1 MERHITLPL
10 TKELAQSLH
19 AGDQVYLT
27 GTIYTSRDAGHKRMC
42 EALAR
47 GEKLPFDPT
56 DATIYYVG
64 PTPAKPGQVIG
75 SAGPTTS
82 GRMDAYAPTMMSVGA
97 RGMIGKGARLPEV
110 VEAMKKYSGVS
121 LGATGGASALLSQ
134 CLQSAEL
141 IAHEDLG
148 AKALRK
154 LYVEEMPLVVIIDCQ
169 GNNLY
174 ESGRAAYLREHREKR
189 DR

>member
-1 MERHITLPL
+1 MEKRVTLPL
-10 TKELAQSLH
+10 TPELARTLK
-19 AGDQVYLT
+19 AGDTVLLT
-27 GTIYTSRDAGHKRMC
+27 GEIYTSRDAGHKRMC

-47 GEKLPFDPT
+47 GEKLPFDPEN
-56 DATIYYVG
+56 ATIYYVG

-110 VEAMKKYSGVS
+110 IEAMKKYSGVYF
-121 LGATGGASALLSQ
+121 GAIGGAGALLAKQIKS
-134 CLQSAEL
+134 SEL
-141 IAHEDLG
+141 VAYEDLG
-148 AKALRK
+148 AEALRR
-154 LYVEEMPLVVIIDCQ
+154 LYVEDMPLVVIIDSE

-174 ESGRAAYLREHREKR
+174 ETGRADYLKNRK
-189 DR
+189 

>member
-1 MERHITLPL
+1 MARKITLPL
-10 TKELAQSLH
+10 TEELAKTLH
-19 AGDQVYLT
+19 AGDELLVS
-27 GTIYTSRDAGHKRMC
+27 GVIYTSRDAGHKRMC
-42 EALAR
+42 ETLAR
-47 GEKLPFDPT
+47 GEELPFDPK

-110 VEAMKKYSGVS
+110 VDAMKKHSGVYF
-121 LGATGGASALLSQ
+121 GAIGGAGALLAKCIKS
-134 CLQSAEL
+134 CEL
-141 IAHEDLG
+141 IAYEDLG
-148 AKALRK
+148 AEALRK
-154 LYVEEMPLVVIIDCQ
+154 LYIEDMPLVVIIDSE

-174 ESGRAAYLREHREKR
+174 EEGRKNYLASKK
-189 DR
+189 

>member
-1 MERHITLPL
+1 MAARKITLPL
-10 TKELAQSLH
+10 TEELAKTLH
-19 AGDQVYLT
+19 AGDNVLVT

-42 EALAR
+42 ESLAK
-47 GEKLPFDPT
+47 GEKIPFDPK

-64 PTPAKPGQVIG
+64 PTPAKPGKVIG

-110 VEAMKKYSGVS
+110 VEAMKKYSGVYF
-121 LGATGGASALLSQ
+121 GAIGGAGALLAK
-134 CLQSAEL
+134 CIKKAEL
-141 IAHEDLG
+141 IAFEDLG
-148 AKALRK
+148 AEALRK
-154 LYVEEMPLVVIIDCQ
+154 LYVEDMPLVVIIDSE

-174 ESGRAAYLREHREKR
+174 ESGRAAYLEQKNK
-189 DR
+189 

>member
-1 MERHITLPL
+1 MEKHITLPL
-10 TKELAQSLH
+10 TEELAKSLH
-19 AGDQVYLT
+19 AGDRVYLT

-42 EALAR
+42 ESLAK
-47 GEKLPFDPT
+47 GEPIPFDPT

-64 PTPAKPGQVIG
+64 PAPAKPGQVIG

-110 VEAMKKYSGVS
+110 IDAMKKYSGVYF
-121 LGATGGASALLSQ
+121 GAIGGAGALLAK
-134 CLQSAEL
+134 CIKSAEL
-141 IAHEDLG
+141 IAFEDLG
-148 AKALRK
+148 AEALRK
-154 LYVEEMPLVVIIDCQ
+154 LYVEDMPLMVIIDSE

-174 ESGRAAYLREHREKR
+174 ETGRAEYLENSK
-189 DR
+189 